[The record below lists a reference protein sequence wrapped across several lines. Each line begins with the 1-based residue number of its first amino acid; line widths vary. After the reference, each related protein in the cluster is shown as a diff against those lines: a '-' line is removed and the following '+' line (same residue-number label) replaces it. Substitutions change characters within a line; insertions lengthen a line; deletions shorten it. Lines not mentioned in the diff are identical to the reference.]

1 LEKYGIYRST
11 SIPSL
16 KNKKEISVNSC
27 NSWTVSLKLWGTGT
41 SRREFLYVD
50 DLADAVVFL
59 MNNYNATDIGEFVN
73 IGMGKDITIKE
84 LAEIV
89 KEIVGFK
96 GEIEWDTSKPDGTP
110 QKLLNVERIHKLGWK
125 AKISLKDGIIADYKE
140 YADEINSL

>member
-1 LEKYGIYRST
+1 
-11 SIPSL
+11 
-16 KNKKEISVNSC
+16 
-27 NSWTVSLKLWGTGT
+27 
-41 SRREFLYVD
+41 
-50 DLADAVVFL
+50 